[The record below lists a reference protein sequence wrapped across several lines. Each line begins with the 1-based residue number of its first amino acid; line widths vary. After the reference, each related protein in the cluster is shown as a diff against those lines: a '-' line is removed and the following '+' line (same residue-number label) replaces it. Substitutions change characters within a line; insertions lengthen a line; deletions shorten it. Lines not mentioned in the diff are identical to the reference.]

1 MSITVTVTSQINIPD
16 VMNKIN
22 DDTFWTFAANEWHK
36 MISPFT
42 PFRTGMLDQNVDIQ
56 PKEIHYNMPY
66 APLVYHNNAKF
77 RKDIHPLAS
86 REWDAAAVAAG
97 AGDDLVASMQGYI
110 NSGRLN
116 ING

>member
-1 MSITVTVTSQINIPD
+1 MSITVKVTSQINIPG
-16 VMNKIN
+16 VMKKIN
-22 DDTFWTFAANEWHK
+22 DNTFWTFAANEWHR

-42 PFRTGMLDQNVDIQ
+42 PFRTGNLDQNVDIQ
-56 PKEIHYNMPY
+56 PKEIHYNMYY
-66 APLVYHNNAKF
+66 AAEVYHKNAKF

-97 AGDDLVASMQGYI
+97 AGDDLIASMQGYI

>member
-1 MSITVTVTSQINIPD
+1 MSITVKVTSQINIPA
-16 VMNKIN
+16 VMKKIN
-22 DDTFWTFAANEWHK
+22 DDTFWTFAANEWHR

-56 PKEIHYNMPY
+56 PKEIHYNMYY
-66 APLVYHNNAKF
+66 APFVYHKNANF
-77 RKDIHPLAS
+77 RKDQHPLAS

-97 AGDDLVASMQGYI
+97 ADKELIASMQGYI
-110 NSGRLN
+110 DSGRLK